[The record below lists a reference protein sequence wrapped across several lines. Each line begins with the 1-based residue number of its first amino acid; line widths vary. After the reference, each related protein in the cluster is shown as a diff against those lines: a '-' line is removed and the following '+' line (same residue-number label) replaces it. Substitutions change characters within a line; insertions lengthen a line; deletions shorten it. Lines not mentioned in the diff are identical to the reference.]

1 MGLISARLEGIR
13 WSSIAL
19 SIIAMI
25 IDKLAKAFLCQ
36 ITVMD
41 FLGTVAE
48 RRQRFFCTF
57 HIIIGIIIK
66 QLNSHLL
73 SRH

>member
-13 WSSIAL
+13 WSFIAL

-36 ITVMD
+36 ITVLD
-41 FLGTVAE
+41 FSRYSSRTE
-48 RRQRFFCTF
+48 TE
-57 HIIIGIIIK
+57 I
-66 QLNSHLL
+66 LL
-73 SRH
+73 YIPHNHWDYHKAA